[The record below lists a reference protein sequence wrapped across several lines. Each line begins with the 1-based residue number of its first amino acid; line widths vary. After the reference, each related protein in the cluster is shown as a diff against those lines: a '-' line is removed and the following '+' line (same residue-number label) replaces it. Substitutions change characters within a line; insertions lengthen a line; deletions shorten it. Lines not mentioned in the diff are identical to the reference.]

1 MYQLIV
7 NDSQPSLM
15 RILLNPS
22 QAAFAVLLITA
33 CSYKPFQPP
42 PAMFKVWSK
51 SNTTPQEIIRSMKS
65 CSLNEVTG
73 YHQDDTVQSTY
84 LGEKCMEKLGYE
96 LKGSYRGICAS
107 ENAKKTSECKNV
119 LEE

>member
-1 MYQLIV
+1 
-7 NDSQPSLM
+7 
-15 RILLNPS
+15 
-22 QAAFAVLLITA
+22 
-33 CSYKPFQPP
+33 
-42 PAMFKVWSK
+42 MFKVWSK
-51 SNTTPQEIIRSMKS
+51 SSTTSQEIIRSMKS

-96 LKGSYRGICAS
+96 LKGGYRGICAS
-107 ENAKKTSECKNV
+107 ENAKKTSECKNI